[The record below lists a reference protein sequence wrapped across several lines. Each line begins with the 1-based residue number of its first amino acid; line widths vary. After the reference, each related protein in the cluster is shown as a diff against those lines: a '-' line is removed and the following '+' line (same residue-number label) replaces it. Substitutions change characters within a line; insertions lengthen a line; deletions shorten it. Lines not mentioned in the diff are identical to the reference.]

1 MPSSSRADGRSR
13 RISAANSTRNA
24 IPLAMI
30 GWTTVTGASVSAK
43 PWNTSPTT
51 WIATPSSQSGRAISG
66 PRIAT
71 PVSATISACDFWTTT
86 ARL

>member
-1 MPSSSRADGRSR
+1 MPSSSRAEGRSR
-13 RISAANSTRNA
+13 RISAAKITRNA

-30 GWTTVTGASVSAK
+30 GCTTVTGASVSAK
-43 PWNTSPTT
+43 PWKTSPST
-51 WIATPSSQSGRAISG
+51 WSATPSSQIGRPISG

-71 PVSATISACDFWTTT
+71 PVSATSSACDFCTTT